1 MNRYYEY
8 RHIVGFEETNLVGN
22 VYYVNYVRWQG
33 RCREM
38 FLLEHAPGVLDDL
51 RRDLKLFTIKSECE
65 YLAEITAFD
74 EVSIR
79 MRLEELTQ
87 TQIGFAFDY
96 VRVGRGVRGAHRPRQ
111 AAGGVHAR
119 TERQP
124 PCPPACPS
132 NCGARSKATRSA
144 CPSIPRSRAPGAGH
158 EPAGETV
165 DVTAVPP
172 RTGALRAVLG
182 RFSTGVTVVT
192 ADAGTPCGMTAN
204 AFTSVSLDPPSIL
217 VCVNRNAAIYQA
229 VRKAGCFAVSVLCR
243 GQEDVA
249 RLLRRSLAAP
259 GRRPSSALSRWSPA
273 PLTGTPVLDGRAGL
287 ARLRPHH
294 LPRRR

>member
-1 MNRYYEY
+1 VNRYYEY

-96 VRVGRGVRGAHRPRQ
+96 VRVGEGIEELIARGRQRVACMRGSN
-111 AAGGVHAR
+111 GS
-119 TERQP
+119 TEP
-124 PCPPACPS
+124 
-132 NCGARSKATRSA
+132 TRVPEQLRRA
-144 CPSIPRSRAPGAGH
+144 LEGYEVRAPQH
-158 EPAGETV
+158 LKT
-165 DVTAVPP
+165 
-172 RTGALRAVLG
+172 
-182 RFSTGVTVVT
+182 
-192 ADAGTPCGMTAN
+192 AGTG
-204 AFTSVSLDPPSIL
+204 
-217 VCVNRNAAIYQA
+217 
-229 VRKAGCFAVSVLCR
+229 
-243 GQEDVA
+243 
-249 RLLRRSLAAP
+249 
-259 GRRPSSALSRWSPA
+259 
-273 PLTGTPVLDGRAGL
+273 GRA
-287 ARLRPHH
+287 
-294 LPRRR
+294 